1 MTRSTRYG
9 VAVVVA
15 FGAPFTADAQM
26 RRSTPPGDGGR
37 VTAVSEVTDPAV
49 RKRFPFA
56 GAWEGEITMQ
66 RGPGTNDPRTVVML
80 FTIADTARGTYAGTT
95 INPGH
100 GRAPH
105 DNTNVKNGE
114 LHWQQPNSGGGQ
126 WIYVARL
133 AAPDSIVGTL
143 ALRDWPQLPG
153 GEQPPVGD
161 FVLRRRR

>member
-1 MTRSTRYG
+1 MTRSTLYG
-9 VAVVVA
+9 VAVFVA
-15 FGAPFTADAQM
+15 LGAPLILHAQT
-26 RRSTPPGDGGR
+26 RRSAPAGDGAR
-37 VTAVSEVTDPAV
+37 APAAPEITDPAL
-49 RKRFPFA
+49 RRRFPFA
-56 GAWEGEITMQ
+56 GAWEGELTMQ

-105 DNTNVKNGE
+105 DSTKVKSGE

-133 AAPDSIVGTL
+133 ATPDSIVGTF
-143 ALRDWPQLPG
+143 ALRDWPQLPA